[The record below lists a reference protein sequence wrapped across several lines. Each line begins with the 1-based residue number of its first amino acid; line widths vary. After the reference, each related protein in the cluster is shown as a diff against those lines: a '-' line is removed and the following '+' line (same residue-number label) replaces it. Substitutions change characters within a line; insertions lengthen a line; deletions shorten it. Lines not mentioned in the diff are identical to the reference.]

1 MAQGRPLNLY
11 LAADDI
17 IDQNKLLDL
26 ADKDSKQ
33 KNNVTEPQFIVKLQ
47 VSAQKIQNSS
57 C

>member
-1 MAQGRPLNLY
+1 MDQGRPLNLY

-33 KNNVTEPQFIVKLQ
+33 E
-47 VSAQKIQNSS
+47 
-57 C
+57 